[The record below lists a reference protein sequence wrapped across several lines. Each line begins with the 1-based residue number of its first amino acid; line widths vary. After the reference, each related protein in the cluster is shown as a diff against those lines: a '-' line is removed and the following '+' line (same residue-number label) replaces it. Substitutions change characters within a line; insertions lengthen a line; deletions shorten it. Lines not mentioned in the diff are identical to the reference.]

1 MDIDNS
7 FLYKFSNA
15 NPPAIYQRKAIA
27 DQRWDAV
34 SGGLDSV
41 APKNF
46 PLKNWNS
53 DDAKAMVY
61 RTSVIESMPNQM
73 STKQRGGGPA
83 LGHTQIEPSTYI
95 DMWRYLN
102 NNANSKTSNGR
113 AIKELRDNILT
124 AHSPALTDKQRLQW
138 QKEQDAVING
148 LSEDK
153 QKILQNF
160 LSDSKNKQPYVP
172 YQQLKSDPELAA
184 VMSRV
189 KYLMKPGAIPSK
201 DNPDAQFNYWKD
213 QYNTNKKIDRRAKKR
228 DWDNR
233 RKDLLEIGDPHA
245 FNNNNP
251 INQNIANV

>member
-15 NPPAIYQRKAIA
+15 NPPAIHRKAIA
-27 DQRWDAV
+27 DERWNAV

-61 RTSVIESMPNQM
+61 RTSMIESMPNEM
-73 STKQRGGGPA
+73 TTKQKGGGPA
-83 LGHTQIEPSTYI
+83 LGHTQIEPATYI

-102 NNANSKTSNGR
+102 NNANAKTPNGK

-124 AHSPALTDKQRLQW
+124 AHSPALTDKQRAQW
-138 QKEQDAVING
+138 KTEQDEVISK
-148 LSEDK
+148 LSPEK
-153 QKILQNF
+153 RKILQNF
-160 LSDSKNKQPYVP
+160 MSNSKNPQPYVP
-172 YQQLKSDPELAA
+172 YQQLQSDPELAA

-189 KYLMKPGAIPSK
+189 KYLMRPGAIPSK
-201 DNPDAQFNYWKD
+201 DNPNAQFNYWKD
-213 QYNTNKKIDRRAKKR
+213 QYNTNKNIDRKAKKR
-228 DWDNR
+228 DWDQR
-233 RKDLLEIGDPHA
+233 RKSLLEIGDPHA
-245 FNNNNP
+245 FNNNP